1 MIEII
6 VTYVSGRKERHF
18 AKPTKTQS
26 NKAFQKKVDAFKAM
40 PTIVNIEIIYPK
52 KEKL

>member
-18 AKPTKTQS
+18 VKPTKTQA
-26 NKAFQKKVDAFKAM
+26 NKALQKKIKAFNAM
-40 PTIVNIEIIYPK
+40 PTIIHIETIYPK
-52 KEKL
+52 KERL